1 MPPKKILLVDDDQ
14 DILTVLKMRLEIMG
28 FEVTACDN
36 PVKALKLFK
45 KGRFN
50 LVLTDQRMEGIEGI
64 ELLSRLKE
72 IDPFLPVIIMT
83 AYGKVDDAVISMK
96 RGAFSYLEKPVNPE
110 ELEEII
116 RKAVEIRELE
126 ERISLERELWG
137 KVISQIGAGLLI
149 SDMEGRIVWANNA
162 AATLLGSDI
171 DILDSKLPFDREIIE
186 KIAMNGASQTFEYF
200 EPETRKWFLV
210 SATTR
215 MDESNPRHQIAIL
228 LLEISKLKE
237 AQEAIIERER
247 LAGVLEMAGA
257 VAHEFSQPMQA
268 ILLSSELMKTVKPG
282 ADTSR
287 QILLR
292 LEKQVES
299 LGDLVHKLSDITKY
313 ARKKYPGTSG
323 IVDLKK
329 AAAGP

>member
-1 MPPKKILLVDDDQ
+1 MSSKKILLVDDDQ

-28 FEVTACDN
+28 FEITACNN
-36 PVKALKLFK
+36 PLKALDLFK
-45 KGRFN
+45 KKRFN

-72 IDPFLPVIIMT
+72 IDAFLPVIIMT

-96 RGAFSYLEKPVNPE
+96 RGAFSYLEKPINPE
-110 ELEEII
+110 KLEEII

-149 SDMEGRIVWANNA
+149 SDMEGRIAWANNVA
-162 AATLLGSDI
+162 ASLMGSDI
-171 DILDSKLPFDREIIE
+171 DILDSKLPFDRKILE
-186 KIAMNGASQTFEYF
+186 KVALNSASQTFEYF
-200 EPETRKWFLV
+200 EPQTRKWFLV
-210 SATTR
+210 SATR
-215 MDESNPRHQIAIL
+215 RIDESNPHEIAIL

-237 AQEAIIERER
+237 AQKAIIERER

-268 ILLSSELMKTVKPG
+268 ILLSSELIKTLKPG
-282 ADTSR
+282 DNTST
-287 QILLR
+287 QVLLR

-313 ARKKYPGTSG
+313 ASKKYPGTSG

-329 AAAGP
+329 AAAGQ

>member
-1 MPPKKILLVDDDQ
+1 MSLKKILLVDDDE

-28 FEVTACDN
+28 FHVTACNN
-36 PVKALKLFK
+36 PIKALELFEK
-45 KGRFN
+45 ERFN
-50 LVLTDQRMEGIEGI
+50 LVLTDQRMEGLEGI
-64 ELLSRLKE
+64 ELLAKLKQ

-83 AYGKVDDAVISMK
+83 AFGKVDDAVISMK

-149 SDMEGRIVWANNA
+149 CDTDGKIVWANNA
-162 AATLLGSDI
+162 ASSLLGTDSDVI
-171 DILDSKLPFDREIIE
+171 GLMLPFNHEVLE
-186 KIAMNGASQTFEYF
+186 KVAIDETSHTFEYF
-200 EPETRKWFLV
+200 EPETKRWFLI
-210 SATTR
+210 SATKRFDKT
-215 MDESNPRHQIAIL
+215 NPEHQIAIL
-228 LLEISKLKE
+228 VLEISKLKE
-237 AQEAIIERER
+237 AQTAIIERER

-268 ILLSSELMKTVKPG
+268 ILLSSELLKTLDPG
-282 ADTSR
+282 TENS
-287 QILLR
+287 INVLER

-299 LGDLVHKLSDITKY
+299 LGDLVHRLSDITKY

-329 AAAGP
+329 AASS

>member
-1 MPPKKILLVDDDQ
+1 MSPKKILLVDDDEN
-14 DILTVLKMRLEIMG
+14 ILTVLKMRLEIMG
-28 FEVTACDN
+28 FEITTCNN
-36 PVKALKLFK
+36 PVKALELLK
-45 KGRFN
+45 KEKFN

-72 IDPFLPVIIMT
+72 IDQFLPVIIMT

-110 ELEEII
+110 ELEDII
-116 RKAVEIRELE
+116 RKAMEIRELE
-126 ERISLERELWG
+126 ERIALERELWG

-162 AATLLGSDI
+162 AANLLGSNI
-171 DILDSKLPFDREIIE
+171 DILDSRLPFDREILE
-186 KIAMNGASQTFEYF
+186 KMALNGASQIFEYF
-200 EPETRKWFLV
+200 EPQTRKWFLV
-210 SATTR
+210 SATR
-215 MDESNPRHQIAIL
+215 RIDESNPWHQIAIL
-228 LLEISKLKE
+228 LLEISKLKK
-237 AQEAIIERER
+237 AQKAIIERER

-268 ILLSSELMKTVKPG
+268 ILLSSERLKTLKPG

-287 QILLR
+287 QVLIG

-299 LGDLVHKLSDITKY
+299 LGDLVHKLSDITQY
-313 ARKKYPGTSG
+313 ARKKYPGISG
-323 IVDLKK
+323 IVDLEK
-329 AAAGP
+329 ATIGP

>member
-1 MPPKKILLVDDDQ
+1 MSSKKILLVDDDK

-28 FEVTACDN
+28 FKVTACDN
-36 PVKALKLFK
+36 PIKALELFK
-45 KGRFN
+45 KEKFN

-83 AYGKVDDAVISMK
+83 AFGKVDDAVISMK

-110 ELEEII
+110 ELEGII
-116 RKAVEIRELE
+116 KKAVEIREIE

-149 SDMEGRIVWANNA
+149 CDSDGRIVWANKA
-162 AATLLGSDI
+162 AATLLGPD
-171 DILDSKLPFDREIIE
+171 DDVHDSRLPFYKELIE
-186 KIAMNGASQTFEYF
+186 KVALNGTSQTFEYF
-200 EPETRKWFLV
+200 EPKSERWFLV
-210 SATTR
+210 SATR
-215 MDESNPRHQIAIL
+215 RIDESNPQHQIAIL
-228 LLEISKLKE
+228 LLEITRLKE
-237 AQEAIIERER
+237 AQKAIIERER

-268 ILLSSELMKTVKPG
+268 ILLSSELLRTMIPD
-282 ADTSR
+282 AETSR
-287 QILLR
+287 HVLAR
-292 LEKQVES
+292 LEKQIES
-299 LGDLVHKLSDITKY
+299 LGDLVHRLSDITKY
-313 ARKKYPGTSG
+313 ARKNYPGTSG

-329 AAAGP
+329 AAASS